1 VCADFAVP
9 EDLMPP
15 GRFRVIR
22 FDGHD
27 LGFPVMGMSDVMPY
41 PSIVCSALTRLQLH
55 SSSPS
60 SSMQTEVE

>member
-1 VCADFAVP
+1 
-9 EDLMPP
+9 
-15 GRFRVIR
+15 
-22 FDGHD
+22 
-27 LGFPVMGMSDVMPY
+27 MGMSDVMPY